1 MAQATPL
8 PTFRAGANPQPRGLQ
23 ESMRAQQVGNNSG
36 GRNDTGKYSPE
47 LAQAGKAMGK
57 AGELM
62 GGLANIGRG
71 MDMSKFNRNQQKS
84 MQKLNDAMGKANQ
97 SSQNLQGIQKDIGTL
112 AGKISAL
119 AQAGCEYA
127 KQLADAE
134 AEMAKL
140 QAQAQKASQDLARA
154 KSDLARAQQDMKNA
168 MNRTV
173 TGSGD
178 ARRQQFDQKKADIN
192 EALNRSKDASLRE
205 NASASELG
213 TLDKQYSDV
222 ANGYNSTLDQSKAN
236 ASDALDATQASDAL
250 NSVQA
255 QEQARLQNAY
265 NEAGQAQGELRQQG
279 KDLLND
285 MKDWNM
291 VGTAGAQANMWGK
304 TIEQFGNGEWWKA
317 SASSAQNTMN
327 TLANVTG
334 FSGTPVGN
342 IVGSF
347 LNQSIGIAGMTL
359 EQGGNFQDFA
369 QTFANATMGLN
380 DLQNAL
386 TRVNNASE
394 YFNSGDNFMGGVE
407 LTSAIAPMFN
417 ALGVQA
423 QTASLFTGALSAVSP
438 FTQTLAQGAGGFAS
452 TVLGEAVSSFEMA
465 KAGGDFAGSLAT
477 GSTALPY
484 AFAQGFG
491 SMADGL
497 GNLFGQNWG
506 LQQELAQMR
515 GEAVSNWSGI
525 NTLNITPYVRLPLPE
540 IPTLKPPFDPNVP
553 DSFGSF
559 DDPNTSSGTGTSVG
573 GRGLKPCPV
582 PKVPVGSIAVEYQ

>member
-23 ESMRAQQVGNNSG
+23 ESMRAQQVANNSG

-84 MQKLNDAMGKANQ
+84 MQKLNDAMGKAQGSAKNV
-97 SSQNLQGIQKDIGTL
+97 SNLQGQIGTL

-134 AEMAKL
+134 AQMKQLESKAK
-140 QAQAQKASQDLARA
+140 QAEADLRRA
-154 KSDLARAQQDMKNA
+154 KDDLARAQQDLKNA
-168 MNRTV
+168 MNPSNPI
-173 TGSGD
+173 G
-178 ARRQQFDQKKADIN
+178 RQQRQQDAKKAN
-192 EALNRSKDASLRE
+192 EAGRDASLRE

-213 TLDKQYSDV
+213 NLQNQYADV

-236 ASDALDATQASDAL
+236 ASEALGATQQSDAL
-250 NSVQA
+250 NSAQA
-255 QEQARLQNAY
+255 QEQANLQNAY

-291 VGTAGAQANMWGK
+291 VGTAGSQANMWGR
-304 TIEQFGNGEWWKA
+304 TVEQFGNGQWWSA

-334 FSGTPVGN
+334 FSGTPIGN

-386 TRVNNASE
+386 TRVNNASD
-394 YFNSGDNFMGGVE
+394 YFDAGDNFMGAVE
-407 LTSAIAPMFN
+407 LTSAIAPLFN

-438 FTQTLAQGAGGFAS
+438 FTQTLSQGAGAFGS

-491 SMADGL
+491 AMADGL
-497 GNLFGQNWG
+497 GNLFGQNLG

-525 NTLNITPYVRLPLPE
+525 DTLNLTPYVRMPLPQV
-540 IPTLKPPFDPNVP
+540 PTLNPPFDPNVP
-553 DSFGSF
+553 DSLGSF
-559 DDPNTSSGTGTSVG
+559 EDPNTSSGTSVG
-573 GRGLKPCPV
+573 GRGLTPCPV
-582 PKVPVGSIAVEYQ
+582 KKPPVGSIAVEYQ

>member
-8 PTFRAGANPQPRGLQ
+8 PKFRAGANPQPRGLQ
-23 ESMRAQQVGNNSG
+23 ESMRAQQVANNSG
-36 GRNDTGKYSPE
+36 GRNDTGKHSPE
-47 LAQAGKAMGK
+47 LAQAGRAMGK

-71 MDMSKFNRNQQKS
+71 MDTTKFNRNQQKS
-84 MQKLNDAMGKANQ
+84 MQKLNDAMGKAQGSAKNV
-97 SSQNLQGIQKDIGTL
+97 SNLQGQIGTL

-134 AEMAKL
+134 AQMKQLESKAK
-140 QAQAQKASQDLARA
+140 QAEADLRRAQDDL
-154 KSDLARAQQDMKNA
+154 KRAQQDLKNA
-168 MNRTV
+168 LNPSNPI
-173 TGSGD
+173 GS
-178 ARRQQFDQKKADIN
+178 RQRQQDAKKAN
-192 EALNRSKDASLRE
+192 EAGRDASLRE

-213 TLDKQYSDV
+213 DLQNQYADV

-236 ASDALDATQASDAL
+236 ASEALGATQESEAL
-250 NSVQA
+250 NSAQA

-291 VGTAGAQANMWGK
+291 VGTAGSQANMWGR
-304 TIEQFGNGEWWKA
+304 TVEQFGNGEWWKA

-386 TRVNNASE
+386 TRVNNAVD
-394 YFNSGDNFMGGVE
+394 YFDAGDNFMGAVE
-407 LTSAIAPMFN
+407 LTSSIAPLFN

-438 FTQTLAQGAGGFAS
+438 FTQTLSQGAGAFGS

-491 SMADGL
+491 AMADGL
-497 GNLFGQNWG
+497 GNLFGQNLG

-525 NTLNITPYVRLPLPE
+525 DVLNLTPYVRMPLPNV
-540 IPTLKPPFDPNVP
+540 PTLNPPFDPNVP
-553 DSFGSF
+553 DSLGSF
-559 DDPNTSSGTGTSVG
+559 ADPNTSSGTSVG
-573 GRGLKPCPV
+573 GRGLTPCPV
-582 PKVPVGSIAVEYQ
+582 KKPPVGSIAVEEQ

>member
-8 PTFRAGANPQPRGLQ
+8 PTFRTGANPQPRGLQ

-57 AGELM
+57 AGELL

-154 KSDLARAQQDMKNA
+154 KSDLKRAQQDFKNA
-168 MNRTV
+168 LNPSVPTTPQQKRD
-173 TGSGD
+173 D
-178 ARRQQFDQKKADIN
+178 AKRAN
-192 EALNRSKDASLRE
+192 ESARDASLRE

-213 TLDKQYSDV
+213 ALEKQYGDV

-236 ASDALDATQASDAL
+236 ASDALDTTQASDAL

-279 KDLLND
+279 KDLLNA

-291 VGTAGAQANMWGK
+291 VGTAGAQANMWGR
-304 TIEQFGNGEWWKA
+304 TVEQFGNGEWWKA

-327 TLANVTG
+327 TLSNVTG
-334 FSGTPVGN
+334 FSGTPIGN
-342 IVGSF
+342 VVGSF

-515 GEAVSNWSGI
+515 GEAVSDWSGI
-525 NTLNITPYVRLPLPE
+525 NTLNITPYVRMPLPE

-553 DSFGSF
+553 DSLGSF
-559 DDPNTSSGTGTSVG
+559 EDPETSSGTPSVG

-582 PKVPVGSIAVEYQ
+582 PKVPVGSIATEYQ